1 MIELDGLSKTFR
13 RTRVVDKLCLKI
25 EPGERVALIGANG
38 AGKTTLIRC
47 LLGEYVAE
55 GKVRVFGLDPRAR
68 RSDVLRRI
76 GFVPQLPPPL
86 KMTVSDLVGFAC
98 GVSAAQTGRV
108 RAVAG
113 ELGLDLSEISGR
125 PFVKLSGGQKQ
136 KLLIA
141 IALGRD
147 TSLLMLDE
155 PAANLDPVARQ
166 KFFRLLGERR
176 NDTMIMSSHRVD
188 EVAALVTR
196 VIEMDRGA
204 ISFDQRLA
212 DDRLNSAMMR
222 VRVEMSLAEPAFA
235 AALAQWG
242 FSNNAGGQVWSGE
255 VAGPDR
261 LRFLCLLSH
270 YSGSIFSTSLDE
282 TESMETPHAA
292 ASLDV

>member
-13 RTRVVDKLCLKI
+13 RTRVVDKLCLKV
-25 EPGERVALIGANG
+25 EPGERIALIGANG

-204 ISFDQRLA
+204 ISFDQHLA
-212 DDRLNSAMMR
+212 DDRLNSTMMR

-242 FSNNAGGQVWSGE
+242 FSNDAGGRVWSGE
-255 VAGPDR
+255 VVGPDR